1 MLASWTWISL
11 PCFRRAADKNQICLL
26 CTPACHARELS
37 SLVSSQRARRSTTKY
52 VVREDYK
59 DDCSSGSSLYVLFS
73 VCSRQI
79 FCTNISF
86 EHPSSIISQVTTVG
100 TSLVVFCFSVEDA
113 ILAIHSRCHL
123 SSCSLFSYGCRGW
136 LSLGKGAV
144 LKQTILSTT
153 IYENLSLRN
162 QSPKFRSINLEMQC
176 TCQSFYAKL
185 PFNRFCILTFSLRW
199 GFLLVFNLSKI
210 FLMFCYLGEYDS
222 NAYFRCTS

>member
-1 MLASWTWISL
+1 MFKTNILYKYFIWASIIYHLTGNNRGDL
-11 PCFRRAADKNQICLL
+11 TCCLL
-26 CTPACHARELS
+26 FFCGRCH
-37 SLVSSQRARRSTTKY
+37 
-52 VVREDYK
+52 
-59 DDCSSGSSLYVLFS
+59 
-73 VCSRQI
+73 
-79 FCTNISF
+79 
-86 EHPSSIISQVTTVG
+86 P
-100 TSLVVFCFSVEDA
+100 
-113 ILAIHSRCHL
+113 AIHSRCHL

-162 QSPKFRSINLEMQC
+162 QSPKFRSINLEMQR